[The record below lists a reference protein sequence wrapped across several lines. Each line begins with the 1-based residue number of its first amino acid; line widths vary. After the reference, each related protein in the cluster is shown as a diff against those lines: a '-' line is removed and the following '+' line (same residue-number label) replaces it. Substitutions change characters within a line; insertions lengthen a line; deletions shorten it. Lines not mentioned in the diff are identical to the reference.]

1 MAQSP
6 GDDKTEPSLE
16 LPSLKLPGLGRRRRE
31 KKPRE
36 AASTADAPPEE
47 PRNEAEDEPTQSWDR
62 AATGALPVNGRGEHA
77 AGPAVPATA
86 PATAPATPRASAPAT
101 ERASAPA
108 AAQPSAP
115 ATAQASAPATATEV
129 PARPAGRARTRL
141 VLPGRLA
148 AALTGLLVGAAG
160 AALTYGA
167 MAACEAVRG
176 VSSCGGVPG
185 FFVLV
190 AIVVLMVL
198 LGAGLL
204 KAFGVKDTVSTSF
217 LGVGIVTVLVM
228 LLLLDVIFSAWMFAA
243 IPVLTA
249 AAYLLAHWVTTRFE
263 GEDTGRRDWR

>member
-86 PATAPATPRASAPAT
+86 
-101 ERASAPA
+101 
-108 AAQPSAP
+108 
-115 ATAQASAPATATEV
+115 QASAPATATEV
-129 PARPAGRARTRL
+129 PARPADRARTRL

-148 AALTGLLVGAAG
+148 AALTGLLVGVAG

-243 IPVLTA
+243 IPILTA